1 MENEEALRSATTLKF
16 QNINRGHGAHVSAIQ
31 MTKRTAT
38 IHRKTKET
46 EIALTVNIDGKG
58 ESHITTGI
66 GFLDHML
73 DILTKHSLLDLELKA
88 VGDRMVDDHHT
99 VEDVG
104 ICLGQGLKEALG
116 DKKGIR
122 RFSNSSVPMQ
132 ETLASIAIDI
142 SGRPALVYHATFPAG
157 KIGNFDAELVEEF
170 LKAFSTNAG
179 INLHVNVPYGSNT
192 HHIAEAIFKGLAR
205 ALHDAVRIDERVK
218 DVPSTK
224 GIL

>member
-1 MENEEALRSATTLKF
+1 MP
-16 QNINRGHGAHVSAIQ
+16 
-31 MTKRTAT
+31 KRTAT
-38 IHRKTKET
+38 IRRKTKET
-46 EIALTVNIDGKG
+46 EISLTVNIDGKG
-58 ESHITTGI
+58 DSRITTDI

-73 DILTKHSLLDLELKA
+73 DILAKHSLFDLELKA
-88 VGDRMVDDHHT
+88 VGDRIIDDHHT

-122 RFSNSSVPMQ
+122 RFSNASVPMQ
-132 ETLASIAIDI
+132 ETLASIALDI
-142 SGRPALVYHATFPAG
+142 SGRPALVYHVTFPAG
-157 KIGNFDAELVEEF
+157 KIGNFDAELVKEF
-170 LKAFSTNAG
+170 LEAFSTNAG

-205 ALHDAVRIDERVK
+205 ALRDAVRIDERVK

>member
-1 MENEEALRSATTLKF
+1 
-16 QNINRGHGAHVSAIQ
+16 

-38 IHRKTKET
+38 INRKTKET
-46 EIALTVNIDGKG
+46 QVELSINLDGSGTSNIN
-58 ESHITTGI
+58 TGV

-73 DILTKHSLLDLELKA
+73 DLLTKHGLFDMTIKA
-88 VGDRMVDDHHT
+88 SGDRIVDDHHT

-104 ICLGQGLKEALG
+104 ICIGQGLKEALG

-122 RFSNSSVPMQ
+122 RFSSASVPMQ
-132 ETLASIAIDI
+132 ETLANIALDI
-142 SGRPALVYHATFPAG
+142 SGRPALVFNATFQKE
-157 KIGNFDAELVEEF
+157 KIGSFDAELIEEF
-170 LKAFSTNAG
+170 LEAFTTNAG
-179 INLHVNVPYGSNT
+179 VNLHVNIPYGANA

-205 ALHDAVRIDERVK
+205 ALKDAVQLDERIK

>member
-1 MENEEALRSATTLKF
+1 
-16 QNINRGHGAHVSAIQ
+16 
-31 MTKRTAT
+31 MTKRTST

-88 VGDRMVDDHHT
+88 TGDRMVDDHHT

-104 ICLGQGLKEALG
+104 ICLGQALKEALG

-142 SGRPALVYHATFPAG
+142 SGRPALVYHVTFHTG

-170 LKAFSTNAG
+170 LKAFSANAG
-179 INLHVNVPYGSNT
+179 INLHINVPYGSNT

>member
-1 MENEEALRSATTLKF
+1 MIHIIS
-16 QNINRGHGAHVSAIQ
+16 

-46 EIALTVNIDGKG
+46 EITLTVNIDGKG
-58 ESHITTGI
+58 ASLIATGI

-88 VGDRMVDDHHT
+88 TGDRMVDDHHT

-104 ICLGQGLKEALG
+104 ICLGQALKEALG

-142 SGRPALVYHATFPAG
+142 SGRPALVYHVTFHTG
-157 KIGNFDAELVEEF
+157 KIGNFDTELIEEF

-179 INLHVNVPYGSNT
+179 INLHVNVPYGTNT

-218 DVPSTK
+218 DIPSTK